1 MYNIIKN
8 YVENEHT
15 NGLVLVDMPTGSGKT
30 YSAIEYIFDACLDE
44 KNKTRKYIFVTTL
57 KKNLPYEDLRERFEK
72 VEKPE
77 LYDEKVL
84 VIDSNMEAV
93 ISGWESG
100 IKDDIP
106 YEIRK
111 TDEFKRFCQDLEFV
125 IGQRKNKDGQFKEF
139 LLSIEANLRERSEP
153 AFRRVLSECLRKEF
167 TTVAK
172 RILAIKSKKR
182 WQWVAKLYPAVFTRE
197 KQVIFMSMDK
207 LLSRN
212 TTIVE
217 PSYMFYNSDVIK
229 DAVLFIDEFDATKDT
244 ILKKIID
251 NGLRDKV
258 DYVELFKDIYSALH
272 MDEFPTVLTTPSE
285 ERQNG
290 KYRTQTL
297 ESVVAGIRE
306 KSDYIFKTYS
316 LQFKHRTT
324 ESIGELYQ
332 NYLFQDHQFHA
343 ILDANNSY
351 ITMTS
356 DSKRKINNIGFS
368 NSKPKR
374 DNSNIQVMLGQLR
387 GFIKYFQGAVNI
399 LAINYMQCKAEDRQP
414 GEDIFSLESAIR
426 SVLALFRLSEDSI
439 DYLTMQ
445 IMLSSH
451 KIKGNIEP
459 AEFDLSFY
467 ENGFR
472 YYAFENDTHHDMQS
486 QIMMFSFQNTP
497 EKMLLRFCE
506 KAKTVGISA
515 TATVPSVL
523 GNYDISYLKD
533 KMQKVYVEVS
543 EKEKV
548 RLIDSFE
555 ENQKGYKD
563 VNICVEL
570 LGEKGSYSEKSWKI
584 VFDDEEC
591 AQHIYEKVQR
601 LFGEK
606 EDEKNYHKE
615 RYLRIALAYLQFIL
629 HDDIQSFLCVLTKHP
644 KRGDK
649 YLDRGVLEDIFE
661 LIAKRWK
668 PGFNV
673 KKSIMML
680 DGAEYD
686 DKKTDMVERLAR
698 GEKLFVISVYQT
710 IGAGQ
715 NLQYPVP
722 DSLKGKLIKTN
733 DRTLKDEKDFDA
745 IYLDKPTNLVVPL
758 GANLEEEEF
767 VKYIFQMEFLQEAF
781 EISAAEAMLNIKRA
795 FKTFISGSVNNDA
808 FANVYSKKSVVLL
821 STRYIIQAI
830 GRICRTNQKNR
841 NVYIFADNRIA
852 ENIDLSVADGRIFN
866 PEFMALL
873 DKINEAGSS
882 TCEEAS
888 LEYEA
893 SLRAVRVNKDIN
905 NMLSNDWTEA
915 KIEKWKA
922 LRKLVL
928 ESPTASEKQAAENF
942 IIKNY
947 YAKLPEVGNV
957 LFYSEDEDFN
967 NILIAFK
974 KNSKHDLMVSEAGT
988 KLPDMLRIP
997 GVRRMFEENGWATEF
1012 AENDYVMTPPLWNNI
1027 YKGALGEVVGCHL
1040 FKKVIH
1046 TELEEIEETSL
1057 FELFDYKVPN
1067 ASVFVDFKNWHE
1079 GMTTEKSPMIDKIA
1093 AKAEKCGCKCVIVA
1107 NIIALSNSEIS
1118 KVEKNGVY
1126 ILTVPYLV
1134 VDKDGTICA
1143 DTEAWDEIRR
1153 CINEYQD

>member
-8 YVENEHT
+8 YVENGHT

-44 KNKTRKYIFVTTL
+44 NNKTRKYIFVTTL

-72 VEKPE
+72 VGKPE

-93 ISGWESG
+93 ISGWDSG

-125 IGQRKNKDGQFKEF
+125 IEQRKNKEGQFKEF
-139 LLSIEANLRERSEP
+139 LLSIETNLRERSEP

-167 TTVAK
+167 ATVAK

-182 WQWVAKLYPAVFTRE
+182 WQWIAKLYPAVFTRE

-290 KYRTQTL
+290 KYKTQTL

-356 DSKRKINNIGFS
+356 DSKRRINNIGFS

-414 GEDIFSLESAIR
+414 EEDIFLLESAIR

-533 KMQKVYVEVS
+533 KMQKVYVE
-543 EKEKV
+543 
-548 RLIDSFE
+548 
-555 ENQKGYKD
+555 
-563 VNICVEL
+563 
-570 LGEKGSYSEKSWKI
+570 
-584 VFDDEEC
+584 
-591 AQHIYEKVQR
+591 
-601 LFGEK
+601 
-606 EDEKNYHKE
+606 
-615 RYLRIALAYLQFIL
+615 
-629 HDDIQSFLCVLTKHP
+629 
-644 KRGDK
+644 
-649 YLDRGVLEDIFE
+649 
-661 LIAKRWK
+661 
-668 PGFNV
+668 
-673 KKSIMML
+673 
-680 DGAEYD
+680 
-686 DKKTDMVERLAR
+686 
-698 GEKLFVISVYQT
+698 
-710 IGAGQ
+710 
-715 NLQYPVP
+715 
-722 DSLKGKLIKTN
+722 
-733 DRTLKDEKDFDA
+733 
-745 IYLDKPTNLVVPL
+745 
-758 GANLEEEEF
+758 
-767 VKYIFQMEFLQEAF
+767 
-781 EISAAEAMLNIKRA
+781 
-795 FKTFISGSVNNDA
+795 
-808 FANVYSKKSVVLL
+808 
-821 STRYIIQAI
+821 
-830 GRICRTNQKNR
+830 
-841 NVYIFADNRIA
+841 
-852 ENIDLSVADGRIFN
+852 
-866 PEFMALL
+866 
-873 DKINEAGSS
+873 
-882 TCEEAS
+882 
-888 LEYEA
+888 
-893 SLRAVRVNKDIN
+893 
-905 NMLSNDWTEA
+905 
-915 KIEKWKA
+915 
-922 LRKLVL
+922 
-928 ESPTASEKQAAENF
+928 
-942 IIKNY
+942 
-947 YAKLPEVGNV
+947 
-957 LFYSEDEDFN
+957 
-967 NILIAFK
+967 
-974 KNSKHDLMVSEAGT
+974 
-988 KLPDMLRIP
+988 
-997 GVRRMFEENGWATEF
+997 
-1012 AENDYVMTPPLWNNI
+1012 
-1027 YKGALGEVVGCHL
+1027 
-1040 FKKVIH
+1040 
-1046 TELEEIEETSL
+1046 
-1057 FELFDYKVPN
+1057 
-1067 ASVFVDFKNWHE
+1067 
-1079 GMTTEKSPMIDKIA
+1079 
-1093 AKAEKCGCKCVIVA
+1093 
-1107 NIIALSNSEIS
+1107 
-1118 KVEKNGVY
+1118 
-1126 ILTVPYLV
+1126 
-1134 VDKDGTICA
+1134 
-1143 DTEAWDEIRR
+1143 
-1153 CINEYQD
+1153 